1 MGRHIS
7 LHDSG
12 IQLLEDQPANG
23 YVRSQRPDT
32 ILFLKRPRSCAS
44 PVLHTAAPLVSLNN
58 ESSELCNGKQVFPG
72 GWTAVLV
79 SLDNVGIWN
88 LRAEKLDNWY
98 RGHEVYVKVPDP
110 LGYNI
115 TEMVTPDNVLYCGLL
130 KDRQKY
136 VSAECL
142 FSDAVMIHF
151 AVLDSHP
158 ALKNLAGHRFMSQTA
173 SHRRKLKLDAATGS
187 LQL

>member
-1 MGRHIS
+1 
-7 LHDSG
+7 
-12 IQLLEDQPANG
+12 
-23 YVRSQRPDT
+23 
-32 ILFLKRPRSCAS
+32 
-44 PVLHTAAPLVSLNN
+44 LVSLNN